1 MKTYA
6 FKSLYGYNPTIRE
19 GKIIQFTS
27 SESLRYILQ
36 TNLDLVEIMSV
47 FRLHLRSKVIMM
59 NRIIKFKKKYRI
71 PEDLFLR
78 QLGLIHFRI

>member
-27 SESLRYILQ
+27 NESLRYILQ

-47 FRLHLRSKVIMM
+47 FRIHLRRSTIMM
-59 NRIIKFKKKYRI
+59 KRIIRFKKKYKI
-71 PEDLFLR
+71 PEDLIKR
-78 QLGLIHFRI
+78 ELGLIRFII

>member
-27 SESLRYILQ
+27 NESLRYILQ
-36 TNLDLVEIMSV
+36 INLDLVEIMSV
-47 FRLHLRSKVIMM
+47 FRLHLRRSIYVYS
-59 NRIIKFKKKYRI
+59 RIIRFKKKYKI
-71 PEDLFLR
+71 PEDLFKR
-78 QLGLIHFRI
+78 ELGLIKFII